1 MSDFETEFNLLFPEA
16 KTKESDRCNYFSNIA
31 DKTKRDMIFNR
42 DDADGYSEEYSCE
55 RWK

>member
-42 DDADGYSEEYSCE
+42 DDADGYAEEYSCE